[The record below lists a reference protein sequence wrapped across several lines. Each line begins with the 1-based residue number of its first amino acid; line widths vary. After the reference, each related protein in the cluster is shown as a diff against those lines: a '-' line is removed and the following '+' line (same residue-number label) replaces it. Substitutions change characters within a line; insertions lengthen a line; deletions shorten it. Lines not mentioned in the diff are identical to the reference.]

1 MSNPTTQA
9 PSASQLSPEDFPV
22 SWENPTDAKL
32 FWLLEPHC
40 KFPMA
45 PLAYSIVDAFLRGV
59 NPAHDKIGLPFHVRT
74 ARINTYVYIGIAPT
88 AAPPEAVMK
97 TIGAV
102 NRVVPGLIKL
112 LIGRMIEGMSKQ
124 QLEKLNPILERF
136 DAYWQDELLPEI
148 KQHLAYFE
156 SCDLRG
162 LSKEQLRAHFAESL
176 KRVERMATLHM
187 LAVTPSGFAMSQF
200 EELYCDLFEGATTL
214 DALRLL
220 QGFDNKILEGDR
232 ALWQLSR
239 TALTMP
245 TVHQILA
252 ERAVAD
258 VIPALEKSDEG
269 KRFLA
274 ELRAYL
280 DQYGKRLNSAF
291 ALTEPSWIENPTIVI
306 ENLRAYITRPDA
318 RPEAEQAALAAEREK
333 AIVEARAKLKGYP
346 QKVITQFETLLK
358 AAQTATVVHE
368 EHNFWID
375 QRMFY
380 YLRQIIL
387 EIGWRLME
395 EGRLENV
402 GDVFYLSIEDYKDK
416 NASELQNKVRE
427 RKAEMEHFRLI
438 PPPAT
443 LGVALAFD
451 LGDDAGPLLRAI
463 MKVDGAA
470 LKVDRAQTNANGNHS
485 QTVKGQPGS
494 SGIVRGTAKVIH
506 SLGEAGKLQKGDVL
520 IAVSTLPPWT
530 PLFATAAAV
539 VTDEGGVLS
548 HCAVVAREYRIPAV
562 VGTGH
567 ATSTFH
573 DGQLLEVDG
582 GAGSV
587 RLVIEEI
594 EHEPAL
600 VG

>member
-102 NRVVPGLIKL
+102 NRVAPGLIKL
-112 LIGRMIEGMSKQ
+112 LMGRMMEGMSKQ

-156 SCDLRG
+156 S
-162 LSKEQLRAHFAESL
+162 
-176 KRVERMATLHM
+176 
-187 LAVTPSGFAMSQF
+187 
-200 EELYCDLFEGATTL
+200 CDLFEGATTL